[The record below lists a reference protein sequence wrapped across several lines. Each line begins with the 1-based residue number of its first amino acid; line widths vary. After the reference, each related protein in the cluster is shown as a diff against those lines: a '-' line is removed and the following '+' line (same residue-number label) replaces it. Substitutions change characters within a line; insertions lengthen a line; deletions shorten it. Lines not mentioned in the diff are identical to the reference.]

1 MRIYTYLKK
10 FTNILTSIDK
20 QKVLLI
26 VDIIYISR
34 TIKDAM
40 DALNSWGIPQRV
52 MLFVMVDKGH
62 RKLSD

>member
-26 VDIIYISR
+26 VDII
-34 TIKDAM
+34 KDAM
-40 DALNSWGIPQRV
+40 DALNSWGIPQRA